1 MKTKDK
7 LVQINTKFKIKKL
20 KKNNKKEIYKRKLIL
35 KVYQNNL
42 LNKFFIFHTSYSLFL
57 PPSPSPS

>member
-20 KKNNKKEIYKRKLIL
+20 EKKNNKKEIYKRKLIF
-35 KVYQNNL
+35 KVY
-42 LNKFFIFHTSYSLFL
+42 
-57 PPSPSPS
+57 

>member
-20 KKNNKKEIYKRKLIL
+20 KKKKKIRKKYI
-35 KVYQNNL
+35 KKN
-42 LNKFFIFHTSYSLFL
+42 
-57 PPSPSPS
+57 

>member
-20 KKNNKKEIYKRKLIL
+20 KKKKIKKKYIKE
-35 KVYQNNL
+35 N
-42 LNKFFIFHTSYSLFL
+42 
-57 PPSPSPS
+57 

>member
-35 KVYQNNL
+35 KVY
-42 LNKFFIFHTSYSLFL
+42 
-57 PPSPSPS
+57 

>member
-20 KKNNKKEIYKRKLIL
+20 KKKIIKKKYIKE
-35 KVYQNNL
+35 N
-42 LNKFFIFHTSYSLFL
+42 
-57 PPSPSPS
+57 